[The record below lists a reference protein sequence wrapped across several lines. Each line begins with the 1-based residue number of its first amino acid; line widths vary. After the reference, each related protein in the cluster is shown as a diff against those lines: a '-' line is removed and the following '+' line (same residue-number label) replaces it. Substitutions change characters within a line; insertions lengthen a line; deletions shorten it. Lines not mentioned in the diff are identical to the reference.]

1 MKVLYTDK
9 QSLEISALMS
19 FDWMDPFRDIWKL
32 RNESPDTDWDE
43 ALTGIRLLILGV
55 DKSSFDRFDHA
66 EDLRRTAVVVR
77 ENARGIHT
85 PEQVEALFFL
95 LIGDSY
101 GNPDT
106 RRRYLGAALSCL
118 RTWHL
123 NRKENS

>member
-32 RNESPDTDWDE
+32 RNESPDEDWEE

-55 DKSSFDRFDHA
+55 DKRSFDRFDHVD
-66 EDLRRTAVVVR
+66 DLRRAAVVVR
-77 ENARGIHT
+77 KNERGIHT
-85 PEQVEALFFL
+85 PKQVEALSYL

-106 RRRYLGAALSCL
+106 RRHYLGAALSSL

-123 NRKENS
+123 NRKEES

>member
-9 QSLEISALMS
+9 QSLEFSDLMS
-19 FDWMDPFRDIWKL
+19 LDWRDPFRDIWKL
-32 RNESPDTDWDE
+32 RSESPDEDWDE
-43 ALTGIRLLILGV
+43 ALTGVRLLILGV
-55 DKSSFDRFDHA
+55 DKEGFGRFGPVK
-66 EDLRRTAVVVR
+66 DLRLAAVVVR

-85 PEQVEALFFL
+85 PKQVEALSYL

-106 RRRYLGAALSCL
+106 RRRYLGAALSSL

-123 NRKENS
+123 NRKEED

>member
-32 RNESPDTDWDE
+32 RNESPDEDWDE

-55 DKSSFDRFDHA
+55 DKSSLDRFDHA

-106 RRRYLGAALSCL
+106 RRRYLGATLSSL
-118 RTWHL
+118 RAWHL
-123 NRKENS
+123 NRKEED

>member
-32 RNESPDTDWDE
+32 RNESPDEDWEE

-55 DKSSFDRFDHA
+55 DKRSFDRFDHVD
-66 EDLRRTAVVVR
+66 DLRRAAVVVR
-77 ENARGIHT
+77 KNERGIHT
-85 PEQVEALFFL
+85 PKQVEALSYL

-101 GNPDT
+101 GNPDI
-106 RRRYLGAALSCL
+106 RRRYLGAALSNL

-123 NRKENS
+123 NRKEED

>member
-32 RNESPDTDWDE
+32 RNESPDEDWEE

-55 DKSSFDRFDHA
+55 DKGSFDRFDHVD
-66 EDLRRTAVVVR
+66 DLRRAAVVVR
-77 ENARGIHT
+77 KNERGIHT
-85 PEQVEALFFL
+85 PKQVEALSYL

-101 GNPDT
+101 GNPDI
-106 RRRYLGAALSCL
+106 RRRYLGAALSNL

-123 NRKENS
+123 NRKEED

>member
-32 RNESPDTDWDE
+32 RNESPDEDWEE

-55 DKSSFDRFDHA
+55 DKRSFDRFDHVD
-66 EDLRRTAVVVR
+66 DLRRAVVVVR
-77 ENARGIHT
+77 KNERGIHT
-85 PEQVEALFFL
+85 PKQVEALSYL

-101 GNPDT
+101 GNPDI
-106 RRRYLGAALSCL
+106 RRRYLGAALSNL

-123 NRKENS
+123 NRKEED